1 MHRYVTANMAG
12 PYHIKNNIVCQDSY
26 YVKKA
31 KENIT
36 IAAVADGL
44 GSEKFSDIGSKIA
57 AKVAVEHCVNNY
69 NSNLSEDEVKKLM
82 NNAFVYGC
90 IVLP

>member
-26 YVKKA
+26 CVKKTN
-31 KENIT
+31 ENIT

-44 GSEKFSDIGSKIA
+44 GSENSQISAQKSQLKSLLNTVSATITVISVKMKSK
-57 AKVAVEHCVNNY
+57 N
-69 NSNLSEDEVKKLM
+69 
-82 NNAFVYGC
+82 
-90 IVLP
+90 